1 MTRSSIATPA
11 MRVVIG
17 EDEVLLR
24 QGLSALLTEVGI
36 EVVGTAGD
44 LDGVLREVAR
54 YRPDVALLD
63 IRMPPTRTN
72 EGLIAAAHIRRDHPD
87 VGVLVLSHYLDVDY
101 ATQLMA
107 DHPEGAGY
115 LLKDRVSDVVILID
129 ALTRIYAGE
138 SVIDPTIV
146 SRLMRRRRL
155 AGPLDELSEREREVL
170 ALMAEGHSNSTIAE
184 RLVLSPRTVE
194 RHIGHIFAKL
204 SLPESESYHRRVLAI
219 LTLLNDN
226 GPQ

>member
-1 MTRSSIATPA
+1 

-72 EGLIAAAHIRRDHPD
+72 EGLIAAANIRRDHPD

-155 AGPLDELSEREREVL
+155 AG
-170 ALMAEGHSNSTIAE
+170 HSTSCPSGN
-184 RLVLSPRTVE
+184 
-194 RHIGHIFAKL
+194 AKC
-204 SLPESESYHRRVLAI
+204 SR
-219 LTLLNDN
+219 
-226 GPQ
+226 